1 MRLLGAAATRIAK
14 VKPLGAATPAKTL
27 EADLRRRV
35 NLQARWLRR
44 TLSILTATMIK
55 MIRVVSINKAVDPST
70 WLKTQLLVST
80 LKAVPPALGPLKAV
94 PARVSTLKGV
104 APTRVSKGVPSALAL
119 ATLKGVPLDLVM

>member
-1 MRLLGAAATRIAK
+1 
-14 VKPLGAATPAKTL
+14 
-27 EADLRRRV
+27 
-35 NLQARWLRR
+35 
-44 TLSILTATMIK
+44 MIK

-104 APTRVSKGVPSALAL
+104 APTRVSKGVPSALATLKALAL